1 MTTTSNTSAAE
12 NSPDKQYLYG
22 RFEAGEAWKRQL
34 HRKGA
39 YKALDI
45 ADDDMGDIHANR
57 IGMTWKELAAIAILV
72 GGSVSATAYLM
83 QSLSTPTPPPAASP
97 TPAAGPSDSEYEVRF
112 YDAEGRPI
120 VVLPLSELEQAK

>member
-1 MTTTSNTSAAE
+1 MTTSETGSRAE
-12 NSPDKQYLYG
+12 TLPDKEHLYG

-57 IGMTWKELAAIAILV
+57 IGMTWKELAAVAALV
-72 GGSVSATAYLM
+72 GGSIAGTSLLM
-83 QSLSTPTPPPAASP
+83 RGDPPQSTLPS
-97 TPAAGPSDSEYEVRF
+97 GPSDSEYEVRF
-112 YDAEGRPI
+112 YDARGEPI
-120 VVLPLSELEQAK
+120 EVEPLRR